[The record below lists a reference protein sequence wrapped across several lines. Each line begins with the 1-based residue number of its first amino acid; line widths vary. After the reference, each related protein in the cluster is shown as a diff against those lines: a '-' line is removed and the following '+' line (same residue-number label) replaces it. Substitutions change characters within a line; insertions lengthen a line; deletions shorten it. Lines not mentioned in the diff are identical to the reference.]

1 MRGRASQGF
10 TLPARV
16 AGFTLVEMLIVLAII
31 GVAAG
36 AVALSV
42 GSLTR
47 APSVEAEARRLAT
60 RLQAAAD
67 DAMLGDRTI
76 AFTVEEHGYGFA
88 TVNGKEL
95 VARKDAGLGFH
106 TLPTGMVVT
115 LDVKP
120 PVLLGVDGS
129 GQPLSAVLESGK
141 QKWIVTYDG
150 ITATAMPAPPS

>member
-1 MRGRASQGF
+1 MGGSSLSSPRLAS
-10 TLPARV
+10 
-16 AGFTLVEMLIVLAII
+16 AGFTLVEMLIVLVII

-42 GSLTR
+42 GSVTR

-76 AFTVEEHGYGFA
+76 AFTVQEHGYGFA
-88 TVNGKEL
+88 TVNGKEM
-95 VARKDAGLGFH
+95 VARTDSGLAFH
-106 TLPTGMVVT
+106 TLPAGMVVT

-120 PVLLGVDGS
+120 PVLLGVDGT
-129 GQPLSAVLESGK
+129 GQPMTAIVESGK
-141 QKWIVTYDG
+141 QKWIVVYDG
-150 ITATAMPAPPS
+150 MTATAAPAPKT